1 MKNVTMNTKFAI
13 SKYDK
18 EDIVKFKN
26 ELFIYLLA
34 KQKNLNYIPKLIHFD
49 CNALTLKTENVG
61 ISLQEYCDNHACDLK
76 SFIPKIRKIY
86 NNLEN
91 IGYFHNDLRLKNIV
105 INTKTKK
112 LYLIDFEFTDRV
124 YRDLDDEK
132 LIEAIKSKKDKKDLK
147 NYKLERL
154 HMEDKEGSFKKKK
167 RKSKNKYSKRRS
179 KKKLSKRRSKKR

>member
-1 MKNVTMNTKFAI
+1 MKTVTVSKKYVL
-13 SKYDK
+13 SKYEE

-34 KQKNLNYIPKLIHFD
+34 KQKNLKYIPKLLHFD

-61 ISLQEYCDNHACDLK
+61 ISLQEYCDNHVCDLK

-91 IGYFHNDLRLKNIV
+91 LGYFHNDLRLKNII

-132 LIEAIKSKKDKKDLK
+132 LIEAIESKKDKKGNE

-154 HMEDKEGSFKKKK
+154 HMEDKEGSLKKKHKSIK
-167 RKSKNKYSKRRS
+167 RSRKKQSKRSS
-179 KKKLSKRRSKKR
+179 KKK

>member
-1 MKNVTMNTKFAI
+1 MKTVTVSKKYVL
-13 SKYDK
+13 SKYEE

-34 KQKNLNYIPKLIHFD
+34 KQKNLKYIPKLIHFD

-61 ISLQEYCDNHACDLK
+61 ISLQEYCDNHVCDLK

-91 IGYFHNDLRLKNIV
+91 LGYFHNDLRLKNII

-132 LIEAIKSKKDKKDLK
+132 LIEAIESKKDKKGNE

-154 HMEDKEGSFKKKK
+154 HMEDKEGTAFKKT
-167 RKSKNKYSKRRS
+167 
-179 KKKLSKRRSKKR
+179 